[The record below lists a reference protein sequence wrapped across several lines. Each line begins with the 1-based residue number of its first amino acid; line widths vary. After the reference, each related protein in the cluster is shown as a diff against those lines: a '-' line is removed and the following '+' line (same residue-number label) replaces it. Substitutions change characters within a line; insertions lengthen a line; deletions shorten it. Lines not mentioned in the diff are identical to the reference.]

1 MNNTLNNRATII
13 LIGGASGTGKSTI
26 SKELSERLNII
37 HRIGTGFI
45 REIVRQ
51 FIDKY
56 KEYMFGYTFQGDN
69 NEELINRFV
78 KQSKGLVDATKACI
92 NRSLDEG
99 TSLIIEGAHIIPGLF
114 NDSKVSLTV
123 VLRNKNI
130 EKHHNMIVGPTHFN
144 RKISNDEFRQNL
156 ILQNYICS
164 EAIKFDVP
172 IIDVAIKNVMIDNIC
187 SLLDK
192 RNDN

>member
-1 MNNTLNNRATII
+1 
-13 LIGGASGTGKSTI
+13 
-26 SKELSERLNII
+26 
-37 HRIGTGFI
+37 
-45 REIVRQ
+45 
-51 FIDKY
+51 
-56 KEYMFGYTFQGDN
+56 
-69 NEELINRFV
+69 
-78 KQSKGLVDATKACI
+78 
-92 NRSLDEG
+92 
-99 TSLIIEGAHIIPGLF
+99 
-114 NDSKVSLTV
+114 
-123 VLRNKNI
+123 
-130 EKHHNMIVGPTHFN
+130 MIVGPTHFN